1 MKVCPID
8 IPKTIAA
15 VAGIEVFP
23 NPADNQITVR
33 YTNNA
38 AVDNAEIRIYQSTGA
53 QVVYY
58 PINDPEPAGNFN
70 RTVDISQLPAGVY
83 YVVKGKESAVMVKK

>member
-53 QVVYY
+53 QVARY
-58 PINDPEPAGNFN
+58 PIDPEAAGNFS
-70 RTVDISQLPAGVY
+70 RTVDISKLPAGVY
-83 YVVKGKESAVMVKK
+83 YVVKGKETVVMVKK